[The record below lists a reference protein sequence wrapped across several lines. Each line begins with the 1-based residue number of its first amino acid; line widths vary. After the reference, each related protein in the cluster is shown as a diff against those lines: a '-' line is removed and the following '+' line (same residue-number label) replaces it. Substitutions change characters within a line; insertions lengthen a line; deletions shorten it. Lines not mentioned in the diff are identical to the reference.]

1 MVGTPLSV
9 LGSQVTLAALSPPE
23 DGDADTPNVF
33 DKLSL
38 LRNVAKKVLESVAS
52 DKPSVSRPARESREL
67 LKTLREDELQGIF

>member
-52 DKPSVSRPARESREL
+52 DKPSISRPARESREL